1 MSSPTTPAPGPALG
15 GAATPLPRSVL
26 GRLFAVAGP
35 AAAPAL
41 RRQIA
46 RVAAYSVL
54 QGVTFVLSVP
64 ALRALLDHD
73 TIAAWWWAAAVAV
86 SAAVTLAARHAQSM
100 GGFRVGLAT
109 INALHHRLGDH
120 LVTLPLGWFT
130 AKRGDRLT
138 RLVGQGTKDASGIV
152 AHYLEPLLTGV
163 LTPAVVLIGV
173 LAGDWR
179 LGLTLLV
186 CAPVLYAVHR
196 WSAALAATVDRRLDE
211 AAAEANGRVVEF
223 ARAQSV
229 LRAGGPDGLGWSLL
243 DGSLAAQDRETRR
256 RSRADAP
263 ARLLFG
269 ITVHLG
275 VAAALVVGTSRLLDG
290 ADTAVLI
297 ALLVLTVRFAE
308 PVAAVANLST
318 TLRGSVTAL
327 ENIVEVLAER
337 PLPEPVEPA
346 ALTEP
351 ADGKRGLA
359 VELRDVRF
367 GYDADRPPVLD
378 GVSFRAAPGSVVA
391 LVGASGAGK
400 TTVSRLV
407 ARFADVD
414 AGQVLVGGHDVRDL
428 TADQLAGLLS
438 VVFQDVYLF
447 DDTVLENIRAGRPTA
462 TDEEAERAGRLAR
475 LGEVVDRLPDGW
487 RTRVGEGG
495 AALSGGERQ
504 RVSLARALLKDAPVV
519 LLDEATAWL
528 DAGNQAAV
536 QRTLA
541 ELSGRCTLVVV
552 AHRLETVVGADLIV
566 VLDEGRVVET
576 GTHEELLARK
586 DGRYAAFWRERTAVG
601 GWRLDLAP
609 APQPGA
615 AGPAVP
621 GQADALGEAP
631 VEAPAEAPAV
641 APTGEHAVGQVS
653 EQAAKEVR
661 TP

>member
-1 MSSPTTPAPGPALG
+1 MSSPHTPAEVTPADDSG
-15 GAATPLPRSVL
+15 STAVGPLPRSVL
-26 GRLFAVAGP
+26 GRLFAVVGP
-35 AAAPAL
+35 GAAPAL

-64 ALRALLDHD
+64 ALRALLDRD
-73 TIAAWWWAAAVAV
+73 TTAAWWWSAAVAV
-86 SAAVTLAARHAQSM
+86 SAALTLGARHAQAM
-100 GGFRVGLAT
+100 GGFSVGLAT

-138 RLVGQGTKDASGIV
+138 RLVGQGAKDTSGIV
-152 AHYLEPLLTGV
+152 AHLLEPLLTGV
-163 LTPAVVLIGV
+163 LTPAVVVIGV
-173 LAGDWR
+173 FAWDWR

-196 WSAALAATVDRRLDE
+196 WSGVLAARVDEKLDE

-229 LRAGGPDGLGWSLL
+229 LRAGGPDCLGWSLL
-243 DGSLAAQDRETRR
+243 DGSLTAQDREARR
-256 RSRADAP
+256 RARADAP

-269 ITVHLG
+269 ITVQLG
-275 VAAALVVGTSRLLDG
+275 VAAALVVGADRLIGG
-290 ADTAVLI
+290 AAPGTLL

-318 TLRGSVTAL
+318 TLRTSVAAL
-327 ENIVEVLAER
+327 EGIVEVLATR
-337 PLPEPVEPA
+337 SLPEPAEPP
-346 ALTEP
+346 ALAEP
-351 ADGKRGLA
+351 GDGERGLE
-359 VELRDVRF
+359 VEFRDVRF
-367 GYDADRPPVLD
+367 GYDADRPPVLN
-378 GVSFRAAPGSVVA
+378 GLTFRAAAGSVVA

-400 TTVSRLV
+400 TTVTRLV

-414 AGQVLVGGHDVRDL
+414 AGHVLVGGHDVREL
-428 TADQLAGLLS
+428 TSGQLAGLLA

-447 DDTVLENIRAGRPTA
+447 DDTVFENIRAGRPSA
-462 TDEEAERAGRLAR
+462 TDAEVERAGLLAR
-475 LGEVVDRLPDGW
+475 LGDVVDRLPEGW

-528 DAGNQAAV
+528 DAESQAAV

-541 ELSGRCTLVVV
+541 ELSGRCTLLVV

-566 VLDEGRVVET
+566 VLDQGRAVET
-576 GTHEELLARK
+576 GTHHELLART
-586 DGRYAAFWRERTAVG
+586 DSRYAAFWRERTRAG
-601 GWRLDLAP
+601 GWRLDPVAADEETAP
-609 APQPGA
+609 DTATAVTAAAP
-615 AGPAVP
+615 GPKK
-621 GQADALGEAP
+621 
-631 VEAPAEAPAV
+631 AE
-641 APTGEHAVGQVS
+641 
-653 EQAAKEVR
+653 EVT

>member
-1 MSSPTTPAPGPALG
+1 MSSPTSPTGPATSTAPVSPAVPVPEQIPSVAVAEG
-15 GAATPLPRSVL
+15 PPSTGPLPRSVL
-26 GRLFAVAGP
+26 GRLFTVVGP
-35 AAAPAL
+35 GAAPAL
-41 RRQIA
+41 RRQIV
-46 RVAAYSVL
+46 RVAVYSVL

-73 TIAAWWWAAAVAV
+73 TTAAWWWTAAVAL
-86 SAAVTLAARHAQSM
+86 SAAVTLVARHAQSM
-100 GGFRVGLAT
+100 GGFSVGLAT

-120 LVTLPLGWFT
+120 LVTLPLGWFS

-152 AHYLEPLLTGV
+152 AHLLEPLLTGV
-163 LTPAVVLIGV
+163 LTPAVVLVGV
-173 LAGDWR
+173 FAWDWR

-196 WSAALAATVDRRLDE
+196 WSAVLAARVDEKLDE

-229 LRAGGPDGLGWSLL
+229 LRAGGPEGLGWSLL
-243 DGSLAAQDRETRR
+243 DDSLAAQDRESRR
-256 RSRADAP
+256 RARADAP

-269 ITVHLG
+269 ITVQLG

-290 ADTAVLI
+290 ADAAILV

-318 TLRGSVTAL
+318 TLRTSVAAL
-327 ENIVEVLAER
+327 EGIVEVLAER
-337 PLPEPVEPA
+337 SLPEPAAPAPIAEP
-346 ALTEP
+346 T
-351 ADGKRGLA
+351 DGRRGLE
-359 VELRDVRF
+359 VEFRDVRF
-367 GYDADRPPVLD
+367 GYEADRPPVLD

-400 TTVSRLV
+400 TTVTRLV
-407 ARFADVD
+407 ARFSDVD
-414 AGQVLVGGHDVRDL
+414 AGQVLVGGHDVREL
-428 TADQLAGLLS
+428 TSDQLTGLLS

-447 DDTVLENIRAGRPTA
+447 DDTVFGNIRAGRPSA
-462 TDEEAERAGRLAR
+462 TDAEVERAGRLAR
-475 LGEVVDRLPDGW
+475 LGEVVDRLPGGW
-487 RTRVGEGG
+487 QTRVGEGG

-528 DAGNQAAV
+528 DAENQAAV

-541 ELSGRCTLVVV
+541 ELSGRCTLLVV

-566 VLDEGRVVET
+566 VLEEGRVAES

-586 DGRYAAFWRERTAVG
+586 DSLYAAFWRERSTVG
-601 GWRLDLAP
+601 GWRLDAAADPTAADVAAPETLAP
-609 APQPGA
+609 E
-615 AGPAVP
+615 
-621 GQADALGEAP
+621 EA
-631 VEAPAEAPAV
+631 E
-641 APTGEHAVGQVS
+641 
-653 EQAAKEVR
+653 EVR